1 LNYWYTCNGKARQVE
16 SAILPVE

>member
-16 SAILPVE
+16 SAILPVV